1 MKIDKEISRNNI
13 RTKENF
19 HETISNGAELSL
31 LKKLQVNSLGSS
43 FCIYS
48 SSHRPLTSFIIQYL
62 YVISWE
68 PKYQSGRT
76 HRKTPA
82 MNKLL
87 SRISLSNVSQAKFV
101 SLLSLTK

>member
-19 HETISNGAELSL
+19 HEKISNGAELSL
-31 LKKLQVNSLGSS
+31 LKT
-43 FCIYS
+43 